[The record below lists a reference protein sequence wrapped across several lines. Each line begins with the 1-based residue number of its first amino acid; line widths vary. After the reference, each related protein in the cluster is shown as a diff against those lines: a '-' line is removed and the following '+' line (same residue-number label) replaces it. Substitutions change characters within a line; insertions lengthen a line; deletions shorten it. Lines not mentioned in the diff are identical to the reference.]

1 MVNEAAGT
9 QNTATS
15 QIPAPLVAIIPLLV
29 GLITTI
35 FG

>member
-15 QIPAPLVAIIPLLV
+15 QIPAPLAVIV
-29 GLITTI
+29 GRHSELNIQQK
-35 FG
+35 